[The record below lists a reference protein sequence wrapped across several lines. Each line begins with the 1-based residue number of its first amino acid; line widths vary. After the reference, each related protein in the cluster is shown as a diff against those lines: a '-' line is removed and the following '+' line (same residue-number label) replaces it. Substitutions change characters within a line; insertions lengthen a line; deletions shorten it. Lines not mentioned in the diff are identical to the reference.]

1 MFAKRREVLLFEQ
14 SKVLF
19 VERREVMFAEPSE
32 VMFEVWF
39 AKQNEGSLPKQ
50 GVFVARRHSFNS
62 T

>member
-19 VERREVMFAEPSE
+19 VERREDMYAEPSE

-39 AKQNEGSLPKQ
+39 AKQNEGSLPKK
-50 GVFVARRHSFNS
+50 GVFVARRHSFDS